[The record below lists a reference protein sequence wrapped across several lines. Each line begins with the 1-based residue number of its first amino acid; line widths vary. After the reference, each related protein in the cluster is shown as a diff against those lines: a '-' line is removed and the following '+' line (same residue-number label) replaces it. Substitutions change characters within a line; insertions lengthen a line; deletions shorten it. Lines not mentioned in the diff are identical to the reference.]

1 MTQPPA
7 LLASHSLA
15 MAVVYQSCAGVMGVT
30 STSASLS
37 MRNVYDASIPESN
50 VHGKITYG
58 YEVGASRNVLD
69 TDAMHDATRYDDTR

>member
-1 MTQPPA
+1 
-7 LLASHSLA
+7 
-15 MAVVYQSCAGVMGVT
+15 
-30 STSASLS
+30 